1 MSILDLK
8 TGYFSIENPFRI
20 LDRWRNGYC
29 YRKIVEIN
37 RRQMEMRWSRRAQH
51 ELLRRQ
57 HPLIV
62 ELQLYFSCVVKKRVL
77 FHEHTEFNSVR
88 VNDRLA
94 VAFRPI
100 ASAVCDPVAFASS
113 YPAGEDLSPG
123 PAAQMVP
130 AVAAIDFRAGRWQGC
145 FRYGDA
151 SGSR

>member
-1 MSILDLK
+1 MSILNPE
-8 TGYFSIENPFRI
+8 TGYFPIDNPFRV
-20 LDRWRNGYC
+20 LDRWRNGYR

-94 VAFRPI
+94 VAFRP
-100 ASAVCDPVAFASS
+100 VAW
-113 YPAGEDLSPG
+113 PG
-123 PAAQMVP
+123 REHGPGN
-130 AVAAIDFRAGRWQGC
+130 R
-145 FRYGDA
+145 GDRLPCRLLA
-151 SGSR
+151 RLVSLWRRSRLALA